1 MKKVSNEYLNAT
13 HAVRGLLASE
23 TKKFEGIDIE
33 PELALLAVD
42 YLVFSAQEKDKA
54 EIEDID
60 IKNMDE
66 RTRFLVKGAL
76 QAALSYKAVKNIVD
90 KVTNG
95 EELTNDDGD
104 GLINVLTDAVATEII
119 NNHRDGDKDEQ
130 ERTETQERP

>member
-1 MKKVSNEYLNAT
+1 MKKVSNEYLNAA
-13 HAVRGLLASE
+13 HAVGGLLASE
-23 TKKFEGIDIE
+23 TKKFEGIDID

-54 EIEDID
+54 EIKDID

-104 GLINVLTDAVATEII
+104 GLINILSDAVATEAF
-119 NNHRDGDKDEQ
+119 NDQRDGDKDEQ